1 MFKALM
7 NMGAKP
13 AVLDRNAKRHR
24 HAKSWLRRQ
33 GWRAACCAM
42 LAAIGISSIASGES
56 PASTES
62 GCASPNPASE
72 QKLMDAYARAGSFPA
87 RQVDGGAGLPARVSV
102 EIPPIRFTEP
112 GQSSTLPIG
121 PCQHIY
127 RFHYPEVRGH
137 GPLPFRYV
145 EVDWNTEG
153 EPRGPNGSF
162 LSPHFDFH
170 FYLRPRTYVHHA
182 THCVSSNGRT
192 CDATLTGP
200 EQMRRFLKIP
210 RARYFPSTYR
220 PDLGSSIPFM
230 GLHLLDQ
237 RYDYT
242 VPYVDHHPV
251 LIYGTFDD
259 RVLFAEASVT
269 LDTLQDAQR
278 ADSGVIGFRFR
289 SPAAVAN
296 GLPWPTRF
304 QIRFLPATE
313 TFRAEFTQF
322 RKFPR

>member
-1 MFKALM
+1 MLGRDTPRHRPAKARLHRQ
-7 NMGAKP
+7 GRRAGFC
-13 AVLDRNAKRHR
+13 AVLVALGV
-24 HAKSWLRRQ
+24 A
-33 GWRAACCAM
+33 
-42 LAAIGISSIASGES
+42 SIAHGEGL
-56 PASTES
+56 ASTEG
-62 GCASPNPASE
+62 GCASPTPADE
-72 QKLMDAYARAGSFPA
+72 QQLMDAYARAGSFPA
-87 RQVDGGAGLPARVSV
+87 RQVDWGAGLPAMVSV
-102 EIPPIRFTEP
+102 EIPPIQFTGP
-112 GQSSTLPIG
+112 GRSSTLPIG

-127 RFHYPEVRGH
+127 RFRYPEVRGH
-137 GPLPFRYV
+137 GQPLPFRYV

-170 FYLRPRTYVHHA
+170 FYSRPRAYVHHA
-182 THCVSSNGRT
+182 THCISTNGRT
-192 CDATLTGP
+192 CDATLTSP
-200 EQMRRFLKIP
+200 EQMRRFLRIP
-210 RARYFPSTYR
+210 RARYFPSSYR
-220 PDLGSSIPFM
+220 PDLGSSIPSM

-237 RYDYT
+237 RYRYT

-269 LDTLQDAQR
+269 LATLEDAR
-278 ADSGVIGFRFR
+278 NADSGTVGVRFR
-289 SPAAVAN
+289 APAAVAN

-313 TFRAEFTQF
+313 TFRAEFTKF